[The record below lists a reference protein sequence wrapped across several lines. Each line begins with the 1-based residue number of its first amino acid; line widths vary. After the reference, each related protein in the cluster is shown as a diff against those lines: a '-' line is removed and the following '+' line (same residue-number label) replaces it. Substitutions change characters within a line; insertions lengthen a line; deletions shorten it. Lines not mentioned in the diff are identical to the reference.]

1 MEQIKRAVNDC
12 KDIIETLKKI
22 DVLTLQK
29 LYEFNFL
36 NTDDTLDLLNRID
49 SKIKYSSN
57 DEYKNLTDIELY
69 EIIIIKLDSLNKA
82 SKDLINDACYII
94 SNKRFIVDR
103 IYPLEIKNKMI
114 YVNLYE
120 QNKNIIKWEDL
131 NKDKISRLTSVCGI
145 KQIDSI

>member
-1 MEQIKRAVNDC
+1 MEQIKRAVNGC

-69 EIIIIKLDSLNKA
+69 EIIITKLDSLNEA
-82 SKDLINDACYII
+82 SKDQINDVRSTIA
-94 SNKRFIVDR
+94 NKEFIVAH
-103 IYPLEIKNKMI
+103 IQPLEIKNKMI

-120 QNKNIIKWEDL
+120 
-131 NKDKISRLTSVCGI
+131 
-145 KQIDSI
+145 